1 MSALVRT
8 GSWKTPR
15 LHAIAAGRPVCG
27 GGYRG
32 RDEVWQHDI
41 GQPNCERCAA
51 IVERRQAAGRRL
63 LLTIAYL
70 ITQSKFQL

>member
-1 MSALVRT
+1 MSALVRMGT
-8 GSWKTPR
+8 AKTPR
-15 LHAIAAGRPVCG
+15 LHAVAAGRPVCG

-51 IVERRQAAGRRL
+51 ILARRRATTATL
-63 LLTIAYL
+63 LLCIAYL
-70 ITQSKFQL
+70 ITQQKSKI